1 MDCELWICDCE
12 FVNLWLWI
20 CECELWLWICECA
33 WQKKQN
39 CELVLM
45 DCELWTCELWLLIVN
60 CEFVN
65 LWVRIMIVNCGL
77 AWQKNRIVNL
87 CLWIVSC
94 GLVIVNCQLWIV
106 SFWICACK
114 FECELWLLIVNLR
127 GQKTKLWTCACG
139 LWLVSLWVVNYCEFR
154 DMVIAYKS
162 LDNMFS

>member
-1 MDCELWICDCE
+1 MI
-12 FVNLWLWI
+12 
-20 CECELWLWICECA
+20 
-33 WQKKQN
+33 
-39 CELVLM
+39 
-45 DCELWTCELWLLIVN
+45 
-60 CEFVN
+60 VN

-77 AWQKNRIVNL
+77 AWQKNRIVNLCLWIVSCGLGIVNCELWVCEFVIVNLFVWIVIVNCELTRQKNRIVNL

-127 GQKTKLWTCACG
+127 GQKTKLWTCAWG
-139 LWLVSLWVVNYCEFR
+139 LWVVSLWVVNYCEFR